1 MLQCL
6 STNRPRRCAISIR
19 TRIADT
25 IYRIITGRPAGLATI
40 TAKVDDS
47 PGWQSYSAAP
57 HDRDAAEVQQLYRDA
72 LEAWRKNPLAKRIV
86 DITTDYTVADGITLE
101 APGDIGRFV
110 NRWWSHPKNMLDLR
124 LPALCDELT
133 RAGDLFLSL
142 HRNDNDG
149 ISYIRPIPKDKI
161 IRIHTAENDW
171 ETELAF
177 SEVQDTGEPRLWL
190 SPAHPEANDATA
202 IMIHYAINRPVG
214 ALLGES
220 DLATILPWLRRYS
233 RMLEDR
239 VRLNWA
245 VRAFLW
251 MVTVPSNKV
260 QAKKSQ
266 YATAPEAG
274 SIIVK
279 DESETWEP
287 VTPSLRARDAASDLK
302 AVRRMIDAG
311 PGFPPHWRGE
321 PEDTN
326 YATAKAMHDAANR
339 HLRRRQLYLRYMLI
353 DLAHHSYGR
362 AHQKGGYR
370 ARPDRDKIT
379 ALLPDISR
387 EDNAMLATAAKD
399 LAQAYSALRQEITP
413 SGPIETFSRIML
425 SIVSK
430 FAGEPLAA
438 DDIDAILQEA
448 ADLAASTPAPTPP
461 TDEGEGQGQPAP

>member
-1 MLQCL
+1 M
-6 STNRPRRCAISIR
+6 
-19 TRIADT
+19 
-25 IYRIITGRPAGLATI
+25 
-40 TAKVDDS
+40 
-47 PGWQSYSAAP
+47 
-57 HDRDAAEVQQLYRDA
+57 QQLYHDA

-110 NRWWSHPKNMLDLR
+110 DRWWIHPKNMMDLR
-124 LPALCDELT
+124 LSPLSDELT

-142 HRNDNDG
+142 HRNENDG
-149 ISYIRPIPKDKI
+149 ISYLRPIPKDRI

-171 ETELAF
+171 ETELGF
-177 SEVQDTGEPRLWL
+177 SEIQDTGEPRFWH
-190 SPAHPEANDATA
+190 SPAHPDADEAPAV
-202 IMIHYAINRPVG
+202 MIHYAVNRPVG

-260 QAKKSQ
+260 QAKKTQ

-287 VTPSLRARDAASDLK
+287 VTPSLNARDAGNDLK

-339 HLRRRQLYLRYMLI
+339 HLRRRQLYLKYVLI
-353 DLAHHSYGR
+353 DLAHISYTRARQAGHYR
-362 AHQKGGYR
+362 AH
-370 ARPDRDKIT
+370 PDRTKIT

-387 EDNAMLATAAKD
+387 EDNATLATAAKD
-399 LAQAYSALRQEITP
+399 LATAYSSLRQEITP
-413 SGPIETFSRIML
+413 AGPVDAFSRIML
-425 SIVSK
+425 SVISK
-430 FAGEPLAA
+430 FAGEPLSA
-438 DDIDAILQEA
+438 DEIDVVLQEA
-448 ADLAASTPAPTPP
+448 KDLAAEVPPPSPDAQTPDAPE
-461 TDEGEGQGQPAP
+461 EGPKD

>member
-1 MLQCL
+1 MPDHL
-6 STNRPRRCAISIR
+6 RA
-19 TRIADT
+19 RIAQT
-25 IYRIITGRPAGLATI
+25 IYRIISGRPPQLATVS
-40 TAKVDDS
+40 AQVDDS
-47 PGWQSYSAAP
+47 AGWQTFSGAP
-57 HDRDAAEVQQLYRDA
+57 HDRDAAEVQQLYHDA

-110 NRWWSHPKNMLDLR
+110 QRWWLHSKNSMDLR

-142 HRNDNDG
+142 HRNENDG
-149 ISYIRPIPKDKI
+149 ISYLRPIPKDRI

-171 ETELAF
+171 ETELGF
-177 SEVQDTGEPRLWL
+177 SEIQDAGEARFWH
-190 SPAHPEANDATA
+190 SPAHPDAESA
-202 IMIHYAINRPVG
+202 PAVMIHYAVNRPVG

-287 VTPSLRARDAASDLK
+287 VTPSLNARDAGNDLK

-353 DLAHHSYGR
+353 DLAHISYTR
-362 AHQKGGYR
+362 ARQAGHYR
-370 ARPDRDKIT
+370 ARPDRTKIT

-387 EDNAMLATAAKD
+387 EDNATLATAARD
-399 LAQAYSALRQEITP
+399 LATAYSSLRQEITP
-413 SGPIETFSRIML
+413 AGPVDTFSRIML
-425 SIVSK
+425 SVISK
-430 FAGEPLAA
+430 FAGEPLSA
-438 DDIDAILQEA
+438 DQIDAILQEA
-448 ADLAASTPAPTPP
+448 KVLSAEVQPPTPD
-461 TDEGEGQGQPAP
+461 TDEPANDEGAED